1 MSDPRLQQQMLLIAR
16 GYEKLA
22 EYVARVTHRN
32 MHVGSPQREPV
43 SGDGSGH
50 HALRDSQDRTASG
63 CP

>member
-1 MSDPRLQQQMLLIAR
+1 MNDPRLQQQMLLIAR

-32 MHVGSPQREPV
+32 MHVGSPQSEPV

-50 HALRDSQDRTASG
+50 HALRDS
-63 CP
+63 